1 MPSTKSASHGEKMT
15 DLIDRIYF
23 EELSERKPKDV
34 CRRASCEYDD
44 INDLLILSVWGKEYG
59 IFPNQLK
66 IKCMDNKI
74 QSLHDYFYLFIIH
87 YLLTSKEIEITNE
100 WISEKDI
107 PGGTTFFRG
116 PHQIPTNLISLR
128 FNNNVNEF
136 KERCEQL
143 HGIPLNMADAAYRF
157 KITPRIPVAVLYW
170 KGDDDFP
177 AESKILYD
185 RTIAEHLAS
194 DVIYALA
201 AGICNRLGK
210 PLG

>member
-1 MPSTKSASHGEKMT
+1 MT

-23 EELSERKPKDV
+23 QELSERKPKDV

-44 INDLLILSVWGKEYG
+44 INDLFILSVWGNEYG
-59 IFPNQLK
+59 IFPNQFK

-136 KERCEQL
+136 KERCEQI

-170 KGDDDFP
+170 RGDDDFP

-185 RTIAEHLAS
+185 KTIAEHLAS

-201 AGICNRLGK
+201 VGICERLGK

>member
-1 MPSTKSASHGEKMT
+1 MT

-23 EELSERKPKDV
+23 QELSERKPKDV
-34 CRRASCEYDD
+34 CRRALCEYDD
-44 INDLLILSVWGKEYG
+44 INDLFILSVWGDEYG

-66 IKCMDNKI
+66 IKCMDKKI
-74 QSLHDYFYLFIIH
+74 QSLPDYFFLFIIH
-87 YLLTSKEIEITNE
+87 YLLTSKEIEISNE

-116 PHQIPTNLISLR
+116 PHEIPTNLISLR
-128 FNNNVNEF
+128 FNNNINEF
-136 KERCEQL
+136 RERCEQL

-170 KGDDDFP
+170 EGDDDFP
-177 AESKILYD
+177 ADSKILYD

-201 AGICNRLGK
+201 AGICQRLGK
-210 PLG
+210 STG

>member
-1 MPSTKSASHGEKMT
+1 MRNYA
-15 DLIDRIYF
+15 
-23 EELSERKPKDV
+23 ERKPKDV

-44 INDLLILSVWGKEYG
+44 INDLFILSVWGKEYG
-59 IFPNQLK
+59 IFPNQFK

-74 QSLHDYFYLFIIH
+74 QSLHEYFYLFIIH
-87 YLLTSKEIEITNE
+87 YLLTAKEIEITNE

-177 AESKILYD
+177 VESKILYD

>member
-1 MPSTKSASHGEKMT
+1 MSH
-15 DLIDRIYF
+15 Y
-23 EELSERKPKDV
+23 
-34 CRRASCEYDD
+34 ASCEYDD
-44 INDLLILSVWGKEYG
+44 INDLFILSVWGDDYG

>member
-1 MPSTKSASHGEKMT
+1 MT

-23 EELSERKPKDV
+23 QKLSEQDPRDV
-34 CRRASCEYDD
+34 CRRALCKYDD
-44 INDLLILSVWGKEYG
+44 ITELYILSVWGDEYG

-66 IKCMDNKI
+66 INCISNNT
-74 QSLHDYFYLFIIH
+74 QRLHDYFYLFIVH
-87 YLLTSKEIEITNE
+87 YLLKSKEIEISNE

-116 PHQIPTNLISLR
+116 PHEVPTNLISLR
-128 FNNNVNEF
+128 FNNNINEF

-143 HGIPLNMADAAYRF
+143 HGIPLNMADAAYSF

-170 KGDDDFP
+170 IGDHDFP

-185 RTIAEHLAS
+185 RTITEHLAS
-194 DVIYALA
+194 DIIYALA
-201 AGICNRLGK
+201 VGICARIGK
-210 PLG
+210 PIG

>member
-1 MPSTKSASHGEKMT
+1 MK
-15 DLIDRIYF
+15 DLIDRVYF
-23 EELSERKPKDV
+23 QELSDRKPKDV
-34 CRRASCEYDD
+34 CRRASCEYDE
-44 INDLLILSVWGKEYG
+44 INDLFILSVWGDEYG
-59 IFPNQLK
+59 IFPNQFK

-116 PHQIPTNLISLR
+116 PHEIPTKLISFR
-128 FNNNVNEF
+128 FNNNINEF